1 MAYVIQPRAVRCAA
15 VAGSSDQFPVARI
28 YCVGRNYAEHTKE
41 MGGDPT
47 REAPFFFIKDAD
59 GVVPDGATI
68 AYPPLTKNFHYE
80 LELVVAIG
88 KEGYQVPA
96 AKAKH
101 IIWGYGVGL
110 DMTRRDLQNDAKKTG
125 RPWCLGKNFP
135 EAAPLAALHPA
146 SKIGHPASGNIELK
160 VNGVTKQKADLKD
173 LIWNVGEIVEHLSA
187 AYRLRPGD
195 LIYTGTPAG
204 VGPVVTG
211 DVMEGVIEGVG
222 KITIK
227 VGPAGAA

>member
-1 MAYVIQPRAVRCAA
+1 MAYVVTPRAVRGAA
-15 VAGSSDQFPVARI
+15 IAGSGDLFPVARV

-59 GVVPDGATI
+59 AVVPDGSTI

-96 AKAKH
+96 AKAND

-110 DMTRRDLQNDAKKTG
+110 DMTRRDLQNEAKKTG
-125 RPWCLGKNFP
+125 RPWCVGKNFP
-135 EAAPLAALHPA
+135 EGAPLAPLQPA
-146 SKIGHPASGNIELK
+146 SKIGHPSTGTIELK

-195 LIYTGTPAG
+195 LIFTGTPAG

-211 DVMEGVIEGVG
+211 DVMTGAIDGVG
-222 KITIK
+222 AITIK